1 MVDVAGSTLGSLL
14 WMMPIVVAEVG
25 AVFTGLGAVVL
36 RVSIIATNFAL
47 EVRTHGV
54 YGSVDQLLTPLL
66 HFLDEEVQFGCNHI
80 CLLDDMHAFGAG
92 LESFITPPLIG
103 DYFLDQFFGFRD
115 GQVEKGSSS
124 ISIDIGS

>member
-1 MVDVAGSTLGSLL
+1 MWLVPSLASLL

-25 AVFTGLGAVVL
+25 TVFTGLGAVVL

-80 CLLDDMHAFGAG
+80 CLLDM
-92 LESFITPPLIG
+92 PLVRG
-103 DYFLDQFFGFRD
+103 WSR
-115 GQVEKGSSS
+115 SSLHP
-124 ISIDIGS
+124 